1 MQQYIDEIQS
11 AFNSYKLGTTES
23 DAFNKY
29 ALLFKNLHDRAMKN
43 YLTPDD
49 FTNVLT
55 YVDVSNKLRAIVNNT
70 GNFESSV
77 VGIDNE
83 GNEIDTFDFCDITL
97 NKGLAYL
104 KKSEKTKT
112 NTIK

>member
-1 MQQYIDEIQS
+1 MRERNVKKMKTLLCLKCKHNIDEIQS

-49 FTNVLT
+49 FTNVLM
-55 YVDVSNKLRAIVNNT
+55 
-70 GNFESSV
+70 
-77 VGIDNE
+77 
-83 GNEIDTFDFCDITL
+83 
-97 NKGLAYL
+97 
-104 KKSEKTKT
+104 
-112 NTIK
+112 